1 MKEIS
6 IKDVSL
12 NDPFWSP
19 RQKLITD
26 VTIPYMEKILR
37 DEIEGAEKSHAIRN
51 FRIAAGL
58 EDGEF
63 YGMVFQDSDVYKWLE
78 AASYALYLKPDRE
91 LEKRFD
97 ETVEL
102 VAMAQQDDGY
112 LNTWF
117 TVKQPGKRWTNLL
130 ECHELYCAGHLF
142 EAAAAAFEALG
153 KTSLLAVSER
163 FAEHIIAQFMDNDAI
178 PGHEEIE
185 IGFLRLYHVT
195 GKKQYL
201 QMALRFLNS
210 RGNNPAWF
218 AENTPEGDGGSP
230 FGGYGLDPKN
240 NIYNQSDMP
249 IREQTTSRGHAVRMM
264 YLMTAMADAA
274 VSTGDTEL
282 YEVCERV
289 LKNTAE
295 RKMAVTGGLGARA
308 EGESFGDDFELPN
321 DTCYNETCAS
331 VAAVF
336 FLQKLLLGRAKGEYA
351 DLMERELYNGALS
364 GMQLDGKRFFYV
376 NPLEAD
382 PKRSGIL
389 PELKHSLI
397 ERPQWYS
404 CACCPPNLA
413 RLITSLGKY
422 IFGEDDECIYA
433 HLYIGCEAELE
444 HARITLDSNFPWQCS
459 GEFTICPKTDTE
471 FSLAICIPAYAEKAE
486 LSVNQKGGDYTVR
499 DGYAYIK
506 RHWTAGDKVRFSFA
520 GEPRLIASDERV
532 KNTAGCAALAMG
544 PLIYC
549 FEQIDNSTAL
559 CDMTLQKSEQPI
571 RGEYAPEL
579 LNGIVP
585 LSIGEHHAVPYY
597 AWSNRG
603 ANAMR
608 VWVPVE

>member
-1 MKEIS
+1 MKEINM
-6 IKDVSL
+6 KKVTL

-37 DEIEGAEKSHAIRN
+37 DEIEGAEKSHAVKN

-58 EDGEF
+58 EEGEF

-102 VAMAQQDDGY
+102 VAMAQQADGY

-153 KTSLLAVSER
+153 KTRLLAVSER

-185 IGFLRLYHVT
+185 IGFLRLYHIT

-210 RGNNPAWF
+210 RGKNPAWF
-218 AENTPEGDGGSP
+218 AENTPEGDGSP
-230 FGGYGLDPKN
+230 FAEYALDPKN
-240 NIYNQSDMP
+240 NVYNQSDLP

-289 LKNTAE
+289 MKNTAE

-336 FLQKLLLGRAKGEYA
+336 FLQKLLLGRAKSEYA

-422 IFGEDDECIYA
+422 IFGEDDGCIYA

-444 HARITLDSNFPWQCS
+444 HAKITLNSSFPWESS
-459 GEFTICPKTDTE
+459 GEFTVCPKTDAE
-471 FSLAICIPAYAEKAE
+471 FSLALRIPEYAEKTE
-486 LSVNQKGGDYTVR
+486 ISVNQKGAEYTVR

-520 GEPRLIASDERV
+520 AEPRLIFSDERV
-532 KNTAGCAALAMG
+532 KNNAGCAALAMG

-549 FEQIDNSTAL
+549 FEQADNSTAL
-559 CDMTLQKSEQPI
+559 CDMTLQKSEKPT
-571 RGEYAPEL
+571 RGEYMPEM

-585 LSIGEHHAVPYY
+585 LRMGEHHAIPYY

-608 VWVPVE
+608 VWVPAE